1 MWYNTC
7 MKITSTTA
15 VRSASKDILARAMAE
30 ENITVIHDAD
40 APSAY
45 FDTKRRVLGLPVW
58 KDLTND
64 MYDMLIGH
72 EVSHALN
79 TPQGTEWADASNRV
93 AGGNDHSGAGRHYL
107 NVVEDA
113 RIERLIKI
121 KFPGLRRDFISAY
134 QKFAERDIFGIAGK
148 DLNDL
153 MLIDRLN
160 LHYKIGN
167 IVEIPFSKAERVWI
181 DRIDAANDWNSIV
194 DIATDLYDVHAEDH
208 PQPEQP
214 AEDGEGVE
222 MPGDDSDVDGPSGAG
237 APSDDDSEDGED
249 GESGNGSED
258 GDEDEDGD
266 ESGESGNGNE
276 SEDGDESGAGME
288 DDTDDGASA
297 ESNDADASTS
307 GTEGAVEGSCKP
319 APMVPETAEA
329 FEDGLNDMRD
339 DQSRQDYQRVPDLD
353 LDHIIVDYKTIA
365 DDMRLWFTGQKE
377 MIENFERCRN
387 EVVQFETACRKTTNM
402 LVKQFEMKMAADQ
415 DKRTSV
421 SKTGILDTNTMI
433 NYRWSE
439 DIFLRN
445 EEIAD
450 GKNHGL
456 VMFIDWSGSMQDCI
470 RQTVEQLL
478 SLVFFCK
485 KVNIPFE
492 VYSFTSNVRIGGPR
506 SRHDYHGDD
515 YTVKYDEFLT
525 GFQKQRDSDGS
536 ITDYQCHA
544 FNLNNYLSSRMNAR
558 EFKNGIALLWY
569 IMNGTE
575 YGNGCY
581 TPHEH
586 DLGGTPLNEAIFAA
600 ADIVNEFKTRNG
612 IQIVN
617 TIVLT
622 DGEASGGG
630 SWGQNHL
637 IDPKT
642 KKTFLVRG
650 RRYTDACVEWLQ
662 DVTGANVIGFYLT
675 NSIKNMRYSFG
686 DIDFED
692 AKKRWNKDHFVSHP
706 KCGWTEYFI
715 MKSSQ
720 RVDNNAMESLAQDA
734 SFTKLKNA
742 FCKATS
748 HRTTSRVLLSRF
760 IDLIA
765 A

>member
-1 MWYNTC
+1 
-7 MKITSTTA
+7 MKITSTSA
-15 VRSASKDILARAMAE
+15 VRTASKDILARAMAE
-30 ENITVIHDAD
+30 ENITVIHDRD

-58 KDLTND
+58 KDLSND

-79 TPQGTEWADASNRV
+79 TPQGEEWADASHRV
-93 AGGNDHSGAGRHYL
+93 AGGDDHSGAGRHYL

-134 QKFAERDIFGIAGK
+134 QKFTERDIFGIAGK

-167 IVEIPFSKAERVWI
+167 IVEIPFSKTERVWI
-181 DRIDAANDWNSIV
+181 DRIDAADEWDSIV
-194 DIATDLYDVHAEDH
+194 DIATDLYDVHAEEH
-208 PQPEQP
+208 PQPEHP
-214 AEDGEGVE
+214 GEDGTET
-222 MPGDDSDVDGPSGAG
+222 PGEDADGPSGNG
-237 APSDDDSEDGED
+237 APSDDASDDSEDGED
-249 GESGNGSED
+249 GESGNGNKA
-258 GDEDEDGD
+258 G
-266 ESGESGNGNE
+266 
-276 SEDGDESGAGME
+276 DGDESGAGMD
-288 DDTDDGASA
+288 DDTDDGESA
-297 ESNDADASTS
+297 ESNDASSVANP
-307 GTEGAVEGSCKP
+307 GGEGALEGTCKP
-319 APMVPETAEA
+319 SPMVPETAAA
-329 FEDGLNDMRD
+329 FEDGLNEMRD
-339 DQSRQDYQRVPDLD
+339 DSTHQSYNRVPDLD
-353 LDHIIVDYKTIA
+353 LDQIIIDYKTIA
-365 DDMRLWFTGQKE
+365 GDMRQWLTGQKE
-377 MIENFERCRN
+377 MIENFDRCRS
-387 EVVQFETACRKTTNM
+387 EVVKFENDCRKTTNM

-421 SKTGILDTNTMI
+421 SKTGILNTNTMI

-456 VMFIDWSGSMQDCI
+456 VMFIDWSGSMCGCL
-470 RQTVEQLL
+470 RETVEQLL

-492 VYSFTSNVRIGGPR
+492 VYSFTTNVRIGGLT
-506 SRHDYHGDD
+506 SRYEAHPDEYGIQ
-515 YTVKYDEFLT
+515 YDEFT
-525 GFQKQRDSDGS
+525 NTFQKRRESDGHIS
-536 ITDYQCHA
+536 DYSCGG
-544 FNLNNYLSSRMNAR
+544 FNLNNYLSSRMNSR
-558 EFKNGIALLWY
+558 EFKNGTALLWY
-569 IMNGTE
+569 IMNGAE
-575 YGNGCY
+575 YSSECRVPN
-581 TPHEH
+581 EH
-586 DLGGTPLNEAIFAA
+586 SLGGTPLNETIFAA
-600 ADIVNEFKTRNG
+600 ADIVNEFKSRNG

-630 SWGQNHL
+630 SWGENYL

-642 KKTFLVRG
+642 KKTFKVKG

-662 DVTGANVIGFYLT
+662 DATDANVIGIYLT
-675 NSIKNMRYSFG
+675 DSIKNMRYSFG
-686 DIDFED
+686 DIEFEN
-692 AKKRWNKDHFVSHP
+692 AKKQWKTHHFVSQP
-706 KCGWTEYFI
+706 KTGWTEYFV

-720 RVDNNAMESLAQDA
+720 RVDNDAMDSLEQGAT
-734 SFTKLKNA
+734 FTKLKNA
-742 FCKATS
+742 FCKAAGQ
-748 HRTTSRVLLSRF
+748 RTTSRILLSRF